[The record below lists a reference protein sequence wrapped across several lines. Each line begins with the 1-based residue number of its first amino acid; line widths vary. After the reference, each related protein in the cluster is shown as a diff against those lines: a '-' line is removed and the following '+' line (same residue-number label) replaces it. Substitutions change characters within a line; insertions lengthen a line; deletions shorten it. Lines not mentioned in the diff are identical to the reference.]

1 MDKLE
6 IRNFIN
12 QSYKGAKNM
21 FLISS
26 LDNDSI
32 TIIDYN
38 MRVSYKIL
46 AKKLI
51 SKYGFEMVHIK
62 VGSEYGNGCLFTRA
76 SLNAK

>member
-62 VGSEYGNGCLFTRA
+62 VGSEYGNGCFFTKT
-76 SLNAK
+76 SLNIK

>member
-12 QSYKGAKNM
+12 QFYKGAKNM

-32 TIIDYN
+32 TFIDYN
-38 MRVSYKIL
+38 MRVSYKFL

-62 VGSEYGNGCLFTRA
+62 VGSEYGNGCFFTKA
-76 SLNAK
+76 SLNVK

>member
-46 AKKLI
+46 AKKLM

-62 VGSEYGNGCLFTRA
+62 VGSEYGNGCFFTKA
-76 SLNAK
+76 SLNIK

>member
-6 IRNFIN
+6 IRNYIN

-38 MRVSYKIL
+38 MMVSYKFL

-51 SKYGFEMVHIK
+51 NKYGFEMVHIK
-62 VGSEYGNGCLFTRA
+62 IGSEYGNGRLFTKT
-76 SLNAK
+76 SLNIK

>member
-12 QSYKGAKNM
+12 QSYKGAENM
-21 FLISS
+21 FRISS

-38 MRVSYKIL
+38 MMVSYKFL

-51 SKYGFEMVHIK
+51 NKYGFEMVHIK
-62 VGSEYGNGCLFTRA
+62 VGSEYGNGCFFTKA
-76 SLNAK
+76 SLNVK

>member
-62 VGSEYGNGCLFTRA
+62 VGSEYGNGCFFTKT

>member
-6 IRNFIN
+6 IRNYIN

-32 TIIDYN
+32 TIVDYN
-38 MRVSYKIL
+38 MRVSYKFL

-62 VGSEYGNGCLFTRA
+62 VGSEYGNGCFFTKA
-76 SLNAK
+76 SLNVK

>member
-6 IRNFIN
+6 IRNYIN

-38 MRVSYKIL
+38 MRVSYKFL

-51 SKYGFEMVHIK
+51 NKYGFEMAHIK
-62 VGSEYGNGCLFTRA
+62 VGSEYGNGCFFTKA
-76 SLNAK
+76 SLNVK

>member
-38 MRVSYKIL
+38 MRVSYKFL

-51 SKYGFEMVHIK
+51 SKYGFEMVHSK
-62 VGSEYGNGCLFTRA
+62 VGSEHGNGCFFTKA
-76 SLNAK
+76 SLNMK

>member
-6 IRNFIN
+6 TRNFIN

-26 LDNDSI
+26 LGNDSI

-38 MRVSYKIL
+38 MRVSYKFL

-62 VGSEYGNGCLFTRA
+62 VGSEYGNGCLFTKA

>member
-38 MRVSYKIL
+38 MMVSYKFL

-51 SKYGFEMVHIK
+51 NKYGFEMVHIK
-62 VGSEYGNGCLFTRA
+62 VGSEYGNGCLFTKA
-76 SLNAK
+76 SLNIK

>member
-6 IRNFIN
+6 IRNYIN

-38 MRVSYKIL
+38 MRVSYKFL

>member
-6 IRNFIN
+6 IRNYIN

-32 TIIDYN
+32 TIIDYH
-38 MRVSYKIL
+38 MRVSYKFL

-51 SKYGFEMVHIK
+51 NKYGFEMVHIK
-62 VGSEYGNGCLFTRA
+62 VGSEYGNGCFFTKA
-76 SLNAK
+76 SLNVK

>member
-6 IRNFIN
+6 IRNYIN

-62 VGSEYGNGCLFTRA
+62 VGSEYGNGCFFTKA
-76 SLNAK
+76 SLNIK

>member
-12 QSYKGAKNM
+12 KSYKGAKNM

-26 LDNDSI
+26 LGNDSI

-38 MRVSYKIL
+38 MRVSYKFL

-51 SKYGFEMVHIK
+51 NKYGFEMVHIK
-62 VGSEYGNGCLFTRA
+62 VGSEYGNGCLFTKT
-76 SLNAK
+76 SLNVK

>member
-6 IRNFIN
+6 ICNYIN

-21 FLISS
+21 FVISS
-26 LDNDSI
+26 LGNDSI

-38 MRVSYKIL
+38 MRVSYKFL

-62 VGSEYGNGCLFTRA
+62 VGSEYGNGCLFTKA
-76 SLNAK
+76 SLNIK

>member
-6 IRNFIN
+6 ICNFIN

-38 MRVSYKIL
+38 MRVSYKFL

-62 VGSEYGNGCLFTRA
+62 VGSEYGNGCLFTKS
-76 SLNAK
+76 SLNIK

>member
-26 LDNDSI
+26 LGDDSI

-38 MRVSYKIL
+38 MRVSYKFL

-51 SKYGFEMVHIK
+51 NKYSFEMVHIK
-62 VGSEYGNGCLFTRA
+62 VGSEYGNGCLFTKA

>member
-6 IRNFIN
+6 ICNYIN

-26 LDNDSI
+26 LGNDSI

-38 MRVSYKIL
+38 MRVSYKFL

-51 SKYGFEMVHIK
+51 NKYGFEMVHIK

>member
-38 MRVSYKIL
+38 MRVSYKFL

-62 VGSEYGNGCLFTRA
+62 VGSEYGNGCFFTKT
-76 SLNAK
+76 SLNIK

>member
-1 MDKLE
+1 MDKLV
-6 IRNFIN
+6 IRNYIN

-38 MRVSYKIL
+38 MRVSYKFL

-51 SKYGFEMVHIK
+51 NKYGFEMVHIK
-62 VGSEYGNGCLFTRA
+62 VGSEYGNGCFFTKA
-76 SLNAK
+76 SLNVK

>member
-6 IRNFIN
+6 IRNYIN

-38 MRVSYKIL
+38 MRVSYKFL

-51 SKYGFEMVHIK
+51 NKYGFEMVHIK

>member
-21 FLISS
+21 FFISS
-26 LDNDSI
+26 LGDDSI

-38 MRVSYKIL
+38 MRVSYKFL

-51 SKYGFEMVHIK
+51 NKYGFEMVHIK
-62 VGSEYGNGCLFTRA
+62 VGSEYGNGCLFTKT
-76 SLNAK
+76 SLNIK

>member
-38 MRVSYKIL
+38 MRVSYKFL

-51 SKYGFEMVHIK
+51 NKYGFEMVHIK
-62 VGSEYGNGCLFTRA
+62 VGSEYGNGCFFAKA
-76 SLNAK
+76 SLNIK

>member
-6 IRNFIN
+6 ICNFIN

-62 VGSEYGNGCLFTRA
+62 VGSEYGNGCLFTKA

>member
-51 SKYGFEMVHIK
+51 NKYGFEMVHIK
-62 VGSEYGNGCLFTRA
+62 VGSEYGNGCFFTKA

>member
-32 TIIDYN
+32 TIVDYN
-38 MRVSYKIL
+38 MRVSYKFL

-62 VGSEYGNGCLFTRA
+62 VGSEYGNGCFFTKT
-76 SLNAK
+76 SLNVK

>member
-12 QSYKGAKNM
+12 QSYKRAKNM

-62 VGSEYGNGCLFTRA
+62 VGSEYGNGCFFTKA
-76 SLNAK
+76 SLNIK

>member
-32 TIIDYN
+32 TIVDYN
-38 MRVSYKIL
+38 MRVSYKFL

-62 VGSEYGNGCLFTRA
+62 VGSEYGNGCLFTKS
-76 SLNAK
+76 SLNIK

>member
-6 IRNFIN
+6 ICNYIN

-38 MRVSYKIL
+38 MRVSYKFL

-62 VGSEYGNGCLFTRA
+62 VGSEYGNGCFFTKT
-76 SLNAK
+76 SLNVK

>member
-38 MRVSYKIL
+38 MRVSYKFL

-51 SKYGFEMVHIK
+51 NKYGFEMVHIK
-62 VGSEYGNGCLFTRA
+62 VGSECGNGCLFIKA
-76 SLNAK
+76 SLNIQ

>member
-6 IRNFIN
+6 IRNYIN

-38 MRVSYKIL
+38 MRVSYKFL

-62 VGSEYGNGCLFTRA
+62 VGSEYGNGCLFTKS
-76 SLNAK
+76 SLNIK

>member
-26 LDNDSI
+26 LGDDSI

-38 MRVSYKIL
+38 MSVSYKFL

-62 VGSEYGNGCLFTRA
+62 VGSENGNGWLFTKA
-76 SLNAK
+76 SLNVK

>member
-6 IRNFIN
+6 ICNYIN

-38 MRVSYKIL
+38 MRVSYKFL

-51 SKYGFEMVHIK
+51 NKYGFEMVHIK
-62 VGSEYGNGCLFTRA
+62 VGSEYGNGCLFTKT
-76 SLNAK
+76 SLNVK

>member
-6 IRNFIN
+6 IYNFIN

-26 LDNDSI
+26 LGNDSI

-38 MRVSYKIL
+38 MRVSYKFL

-51 SKYGFEMVHIK
+51 NKYDFEMVHIK
-62 VGSEYGNGCLFTRA
+62 VGSEYGNGCLFTKA
-76 SLNAK
+76 SLNIK

>member
-62 VGSEYGNGCLFTRA
+62 VGSEYGNGCFFTKA

>member
-1 MDKLE
+1 MDQLE

-38 MRVSYKIL
+38 MRVSYKFL

-62 VGSEYGNGCLFTRA
+62 VGSEYGNGCLFTKS
-76 SLNAK
+76 SLNIK

>member
-26 LDNDSI
+26 LGDDSI

-38 MRVSYKIL
+38 MRVSYKFL

-51 SKYGFEMVHIK
+51 NKYGFEMVHIK
-62 VGSEYGNGCLFTRA
+62 VGSEYGNGCLFTKS
-76 SLNAK
+76 SLNVK

>member
-6 IRNFIN
+6 IRNYIN

-38 MRVSYKIL
+38 MRVSYKFL

-51 SKYGFEMVHIK
+51 NKYGFEMVHIK
-62 VGSEYGNGCLFTRA
+62 VGREYGNGCFFTKA
-76 SLNAK
+76 SLNVK